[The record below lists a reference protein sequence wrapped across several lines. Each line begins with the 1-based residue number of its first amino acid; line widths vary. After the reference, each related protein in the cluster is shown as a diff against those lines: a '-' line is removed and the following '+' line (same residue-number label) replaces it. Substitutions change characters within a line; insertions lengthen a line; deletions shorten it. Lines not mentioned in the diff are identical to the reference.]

1 MYDGL
6 RGPIAM
12 GGNDKTSRSGPG
24 DMYCSDSR
32 QIDLQH
38 AIPSSIGPL
47 QSASGVICRPNIL
60 LHSHSGQR
68 FLLCLLLTYSTLS
81 CRHARVRGAAIR
93 LLLPAFL
100 DLLPP
105 PCPQTQATSRCA
117 SLALGRYD
125 RYADFDCVS
134 HSHSVPKPPTPPA
147 GAKLNKHSCVITQ
160 DKVRP
165 APRAAC
171 AGP

>member
-1 MYDGL
+1 MIRHRDLGL
-6 RGPIAM
+6 GICIAAIHVRSICS
-12 GGNDKTSRSGPG
+12 TPSR
-24 DMYCSDSR
+24 
-32 QIDLQH
+32 
-38 AIPSSIGPL
+38 SSIGPL

-68 FLLCLLLTYSTLS
+68 FLLRLLLTYSTLS

-105 PCPQTQATSRCA
+105 PPPCPQTQATSRCA
-117 SLALGRYD
+117 SLALDRYAK
-125 RYADFDCVS
+125 YADFDCLS